1 MLERFKVPKQDEV
14 RIPEDSL
21 RQTVAEGFELRRGR
35 REVVACRENSWY
47 VYVAY

>member
-21 RQTVAEGFELRRGR
+21 RQTVAEIFEKMGVSARTPERAR
-35 REVVACRENSWY
+35 TC
-47 VYVAY
+47 